1 MHIKKTVIFSYK
13 YDLFRCLTFIS
24 IYDIMKNI
32 TSRRCT
38 MTKILTAEDDREI
51 NRLICEY
58 LSSQGCE
65 TISAFNGLD
74 AVRMVREESGL
85 SLLILDLMLPFQSG
99 DMVLQKIRE
108 FSDIPVIV
116 VSAKSE
122 THSKIELIRMG
133 ADDYITKPF
142 DLDELLVRV
151 EAVLRRYGGNN
162 HTNQEQKILTCKN
175 LSLSLTSGIATVYGN
190 ALTLTVKESTI
201 LQLMLEN
208 PTKLWSKANLFESVW
223 GENYLSDD
231 NTVKVHM
238 SNIRQKLKK
247 LDPDTEYIETVW
259 GMGYRLVGDC
269 ASDVN

>member
-1 MHIKKTVIFSYK
+1 
-13 YDLFRCLTFIS
+13 
-24 IYDIMKNI
+24 MK
-32 TSRRCT
+32 
-38 MTKILTAEDDREI
+38 KILTAEDDKEI

-58 LSSQGCE
+58 LSSQGYD
-65 TISAFNGLD
+65 TLSAHNGLD
-74 AVRMVREESGL
+74 AVRIVHESNDL

-122 THSKIELIRMG
+122 TRSKIDLIRMG
-133 ADDYITKPF
+133 ADDYLTKPF

-151 EAVLRRYGGNN
+151 EAVLRRYEVNP
-162 HTNQEQKILTCKN
+162 HKQTEAEMLTYKN
-175 LSLSLTSGIATVYGN
+175 LVLDINSGTAIVCNNALALTS
-190 ALTLTVKESTI
+190 KEFAI
-201 LQLMLEN
+201 LELMLGN

-238 SNIRQKLKK
+238 SNIRTKLKK
-247 LDPDTEYIETVW
+247 LDPDNEYIETVW
-259 GMGYRLVGDC
+259 GMGYRLVT
-269 ASDVN
+269 